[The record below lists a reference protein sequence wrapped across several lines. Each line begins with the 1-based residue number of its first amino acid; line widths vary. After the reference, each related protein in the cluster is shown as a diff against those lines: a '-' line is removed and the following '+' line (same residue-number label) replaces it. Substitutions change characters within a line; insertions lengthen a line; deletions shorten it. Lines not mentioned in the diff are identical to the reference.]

1 MVSVH
6 IKVKYTQ
13 ILSFVSPC
21 NRIGGVRSTNTS
33 EDPSLTDAQDFS
45 NEIVVIV
52 KISVAVFIKNEES
65 QRKCRKSQCE
75 KNILFYCLKYILAVH
90 AHRITCVS

>member
-21 NRIGGVRSTNTS
+21 NRIGGVRSKV
-33 EDPSLTDAQDFS
+33 PSLTDAQDFS

-65 QRKCRKSQCE
+65 ERKCRKSQCE
-75 KNILFYCLKYILAVH
+75 KKNILFYCLKYILAVH